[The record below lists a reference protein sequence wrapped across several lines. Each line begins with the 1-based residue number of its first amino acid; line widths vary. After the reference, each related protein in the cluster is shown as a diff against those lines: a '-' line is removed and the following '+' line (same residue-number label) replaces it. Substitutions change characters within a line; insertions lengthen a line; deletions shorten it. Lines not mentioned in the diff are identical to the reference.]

1 MADETTRRGFLGSLA
16 AGAGIT
22 LAGCA
27 TAPASEADDLPGDV
41 TDLEPLETPD
51 DRGDP
56 SRFTDVYRAV
66 RDSVA
71 QIRVRTGTGVASGT
85 GWVYDTDG
93 RLVTNEHV
101 VRDATDVF
109 VRFRTGD
116 WREADVHAE
125 DIYSD
130 LAVLVPEAVP
140 DSAAALPLRTQ
151 DPPIGEEVMAIGNP
165 FGFSGSVSSGI
176 VSGLNRSLPA
186 AGGSGFSIPDAIQ
199 TDAPVNPGNSGGPL
213 VDLRGSVVGVI
224 NSGGGDNIGFAISG
238 ALAARVVPALI
249 ETGEYNHSYMGIT
262 LRPVTPAIA
271 ERANLEAAEGVY
283 VASAI
288 EGGPADGV
296 LEEGDVI
303 KRMGGQPIPTE
314 QTLSTFLA
322 LRTSPGDTIEIEV
335 VRDGRR
341 ETVALTLGERPE
353 PQLLG

>member
-1 MADETTRRGFLGSLA
+1 MSDETTRRRFLGSLA
-16 AGAGIT
+16 VGAGIA

-27 TAPASEADDLPGDV
+27 TAPASDGDDLPGNV
-41 TDLEPLETPD
+41 TDLEPLGTPD
-51 DRGDP
+51 DQGNP

-71 QIRVRTGTGVASGT
+71 QIRVRTGSGVARGT

-101 VRDATDVF
+101 VRNATDVF

-116 WREADVHAE
+116 WRSATVRAE
-125 DIYSD
+125 DVYSD
-130 LAVLVPEAVP
+130 LAVLRPESVP
-140 DSAAALPLRTQ
+140 DSAAALPLRRQ
-151 DPPIGEEVMAIGNP
+151 DPPIGEEVLAIGNP

-186 AGGSGFSIPDAIQ
+186 TAGSGFSIPDAIQ

-238 ALAARVVPALI
+238 ALVSRVVPALI
-249 ETGEYNHSYMGIT
+249 ETGEYSHPYMGIT
-262 LRPVTPAIA
+262 LRPVTPELA
-271 ERANLEAAEGVY
+271 ERIGLDVAEGIY

-288 EGGPADGV
+288 DDGPADGV

-314 QTLSTFLA
+314 QALSTFLA
-322 LRTSPGDTIEIEV
+322 LQTSPGDTIELEV

-341 ETVALTLGERPE
+341 ETVALTLGERPA
-353 PQLLG
+353 PQLPN